1 MIDRIYRQIDESFDD
16 YALRLYDHASE
27 YGLTVIKIAELL
39 NAESETPRGESSLR
53 MYYKGYKAGLE
64 RSRTSTYAAER
75 ILCLS
80 DLHCPF
86 QLPISTFEAYSG
98 RVDILVLNGDIVDG
112 QGISKF
118 PRTYRLSP
126 MEEIIEARSYLW
138 DLIGM
143 LKPKTVLVNYGN
155 HDIRFQSYLA
165 KNLDTDL
172 LELMP
177 KTPLELIFD
186 DGFKHYD
193 KKSGAKTHYRPL
205 KELLLNVEIKYTGN
219 WWCQYKNIVF
229 CHPSTYSSGV
239 MKTSEQAL
247 SYFRNEGL
255 VFTELVMAHTHKLG
269 EYTVGNTTMYE
280 QGCCCDITQNN
291 YRDGT
296 LTLSQK
302 EGFLYMCLDADGNVI
317 RDETKLVRLN

>member
-1 MIDRIYRQIDESFDD
+1 MIGYQRRDGETFDD
-16 YALRLYDHASE
+16 YALRLYDNAAD
-27 YGLTVIKIAELL
+27 YGLTVVRIAELL
-39 NAESETPRGESSLR
+39 NAESEIPRGESSLR

-64 RSRTSTYAAER
+64 RARDASFASER

-86 QLPISTFEAYSG
+86 QLPVSTFEAYAR
-98 RVDILVLNGDIVDG
+98 RVDILILNGDIVDG

-118 PRTYRLSP
+118 QRVYRLSP
-126 MEEIIEARSYLW
+126 MEEIIEARNYLW
-138 DLIGM
+138 DLIHM
-143 LKPKTVLVNYGN
+143 LKPKKVIVNYGN

-177 KTPLELIFD
+177 KTPLDLIFD
-186 DGFKHYD
+186 DGFFHYD
-193 KKSGAKTHYRPL
+193 KQTGTKTHYCPL
-205 KELLLNVEIKYTGN
+205 KELLLDVEFEYTGN
-219 WWCQYKNIVF
+219 WWCQYKGIIF
-229 CHPSTYSSGV
+229 CHPSAFSSGV
-239 MKTSEQAL
+239 MKTSEHAL
-247 SYFRNEGL
+247 AYFRNEGM

-269 EYTVGNTTMYE
+269 EFIVGNTTLYE

-291 YRDGT
+291 YRDGS

-302 EGFLYMCLDADGNVI
+302 EGFLYICLDSEGKVI

>member
-1 MIDRIYRQIDESFDD
+1 MIYQRREGENFDD
-16 YALRLYDHASE
+16 YALRLYDNASE
-27 YGLTVIKIAELL
+27 YGLTVVKIAELL
-39 NAESETPRGESSLR
+39 NEESEIPRGESSLR

-64 RSRTSTYAAER
+64 RSRGNDFIAER
-75 ILCLS
+75 ILCIS

-86 QLPISTFEAYSG
+86 QLPLETFSSYVG
-98 RVDILVLNGDIVDG
+98 RVDVLVLNGDIVDG

-118 PRTYRLSP
+118 SRTYRLSP
-126 MEEIIEARSYLW
+126 MEEIIGARTYLW
-138 DLIGM
+138 NLIGM
-143 LKPKTVLVNYGN
+143 LKPKKVLINYGN

-165 KNLDTDL
+165 KNIDTDL

-186 DGFKHYD
+186 DGFHHYD
-193 KKSGAKTHYRPL
+193 KKSGTKTWYDPL
-205 KELLLNVEIKYTGN
+205 KELLPDVSLEYTGN
-219 WWCQYKNIVF
+219 WWCQYKGIIF
-229 CHPSTYSSGV
+229 CHPSAYSSGV
-239 MKTSEQAL
+239 MKTSENAL
-247 SYFRNEGL
+247 AYFRNEGL
-255 VFTELVMAHTHKLG
+255 IFTELVMAHTHKLG
-269 EYTVGNTTMYE
+269 EFTVGNTTMYE

-302 EGFLYMCLDADGNVI
+302 EGFLYLCLDRDGKVV